1 MFGRNKK
8 KAAAP
13 DLVIRDPLAVV
24 PRFLPHVQA
33 RPDKQGVLQ
42 LRQEVMIRGIHSRV
56 KRWLGM
62 NCSRTL
68 VLDDHGTRYF
78 KLVDGTKTLREIVNE
93 MMSPLGG
100 DRASVEKAV
109 LLFTKQL
116 MQKGM
121 LVLQVTPENQ
131 AGRPS

>member
-13 DLVIRDPLAVV
+13 ALVIRDPLAVV
-24 PRFLPHVQA
+24 PRFLPQVQA
-33 RPDKQGVLQ
+33 KPDKHGVLQ
-42 LRQEVMIRGIHSRV
+42 LRQEILIKGVHSRV

-68 VLDDHGTRYF
+68 VLDEHGTRYF
-78 KLVDGTKTLREIVNE
+78 KLVDGTKTLREIGNE
-93 MMSPLGG
+93 MMTILGG

-116 MQKGM
+116 MQKGL

-131 AGRPS
+131 VRRPS